1 MVIRAFLGEYA
12 FDDSFIGYATAS
24 DLASGQGF
32 SFDPGERVLSTSAP
46 LAVLVYAALNV
57 LTRADVVTIAQ
68 VFAALACLMIGF
80 GTYALVR
87 TLAAPEG
94 ALAASLTLLCAPS
107 VLLLW
112 SHETYLCVAM
122 VVGALLLLKAG
133 RAVGAAIVLGLA
145 SLMRPEA
152 LLVAALAAFGIF
164 RAGGT
169 RAGVKF
175 GAVAVAPFAVWC
187 IAATAYFGSPFSQ
200 SIAAKRAELSYN
212 IVGPYLHGLVVLAGQ
227 AYGLV
232 GGAAGGWLAPLLLVA
247 CIAAAVAARA
257 GSWIDG
263 ERWYVGAWALI
274 YTALYAIMRV
284 PFFLW
289 FTVQLAVLAAVCA
302 SLGWP
307 REPDGGHARR
317 SWVTVARVASI
328 CIVAVNVWFMISAT
342 TKPVRILSL
351 GATVVMP
358 LLSDSAYRELG
369 EWLGAHSAPADTIA
383 YPEIGQLRYYS
394 GRPIVDFEGLT
405 NAGVASH
412 LAVGD
417 GIWAFKQY
425 RPAVYVDNTAWHAF
439 VDPLE
444 YDWFERAY
452 RHTDSPPITRFP
464 YAVRFDVYRLVQPDA
479 IPLPD
484 ALDAS
489 ARVMPPGI
497 DRKHDFR
504 IEFTPS
510 RNELDQVELR
520 VLAARG
526 CARGYLSL
534 LETGGAGVAARPLH
548 IEASAQPQRISLIFP
563 RLPASAGRSYFV
575 DLDGCTSVD
584 LAPPVELR
592 HVAVLDFGDPQ
603 AGVGPPA
610 LALSVYERQ

>member
-1 MVIRAFLGEYA
+1 MVIRAFFGEYA
-12 FDDSFIGYATAS
+12 FDDSFIGYDTAS

-46 LAVLVYAALNV
+46 LAVLVYAGLNV
-57 LTRADVVTIAQ
+57 LTHVDVVTIAQ
-68 VFAALACLMIGF
+68 IFAALACLLIGF

-107 VLLLW
+107 ILLLW

-122 VVGALLLLKAG
+122 VVGALLLLRGG

-145 SLMRPEA
+145 TLMRPEA
-152 LLVAALAAFGIF
+152 LLVAPLAALGVF
-164 RAGGT
+164 RTNGTNAGL
-169 RAGVKF
+169 KF
-175 GAVAVAPFAVWC
+175 VAVALAPFAVWC
-187 IAATAYFGSPFSQ
+187 IVATAYFGSPFSQ

-212 IVGPYLHGLVVLAGQ
+212 IVGPYLHGLVALAGQ
-227 AYGLV
+227 AYGLG
-232 GGAAGGWLAPLLLVA
+232 GGAGSWLAPLLLVA
-247 CIAAAVAARA
+247 CIAAAVAAWA

-263 ERWYVGAWALI
+263 APWYVGAWALA
-274 YTALYAIMRV
+274 YTALYAFMRV

-307 REPDGGHARR
+307 RDSDGGPARR
-317 SWVTVARVASI
+317 SWVGVARVASL

-342 TKPVRILSL
+342 TKPVRMLSL

-369 EWLGAHSAPADTIA
+369 EWLGAHTGPADTIA

-394 GRPIVDFEGLT
+394 GRPIVDYEGLT
-405 NAGVASH
+405 NAGVAPH
-412 LAVGD
+412 LALGD

-425 RPAVYVDNTAWHAF
+425 RPTVYVDNAAWHAF

-444 YDWFERAY
+444 YDWFDRAY
-452 RHTDSPPITRFP
+452 RLSDSPPITRFP
-464 YAVRFDVYRLVQPDA
+464 YAVRFDVYRLAQPDA

-484 ALDAS
+484 GLDIA

-510 RNELDQVELR
+510 RNDLDQIELR
-520 VLAARG
+520 VVAPRG

-534 LETGGAGVAARPLH
+534 LETSGAGLAARPLR
-548 IEASAQPQRISLIFP
+548 IEASERPQRISLTFP
-563 RLPASAGRSYFV
+563 PLRDSAGRSYFV
-575 DLDGCTSVD
+575 DLDRCTSVD

-592 HVAVLDFGDPQ
+592 HVAALDFGDPQ
-603 AGVGPPA
+603 ASVGPPA
-610 LALSVYERQ
+610 LALSVYEL